1 MKQREVIYLIQSSKQ
16 VLKMLIKLGRRVE
29 EHRELQ
35 QGVINY

>member
-35 QGVINY
+35 QGVIKY